1 MTTPSPSRV
10 HRSHTI
16 ARLAFRLAGLFGIV
30 AGIWAV
36 VVLIR
41 GGSWWGPLH
50 AFAAGTVLAAIS
62 GASQMFTIT
71 WSAASPPPP
80 ALTSAQRRLL
90 GVGVAL
96 VLIGVG
102 AGFDGAIWVGALA
115 VVAALVLL
123 GWSLT
128 STVRRSLLRRF
139 DLSARFYL
147 LAVAA
152 GVVGVTLGAM
162 LGSGVAGDSFM
173 SMRLVHSHLNLVGLV
188 GLTIVGTLPT
198 FLPTVAHHRAV
209 SGREAIIAWWLA
221 GAGSAAMVAGLWW
234 GAPPVGAGTIA
245 VGLSATLILSGILWR
260 LWQRGRQKLPF
271 LQVAAGTSWLIVWS
285 IVDGIRLLS
294 DQTAVPWSQWTAVAI
309 VAGVG
314 QVLLGSLAYLLPVL
328 AGPPLEP
335 NASRMTSRP
344 ALPLFLANAAGLA
357 GALGATAVLAGC
369 AVVLVLDFAL
379 RLAVLT
385 NGGTV
390 ILKGGRHCPDGRATS
405 RPARRG

>member
-1 MTTPSPSRV
+1 MSSPSTSRV

-16 ARLAFRLAGLFGIV
+16 ARLAFRLAGMFGAV
-30 AGIWAV
+30 AGIWAI

-50 AFAAGTVLAAIS
+50 SFVAGAVLAAIS

-80 ALTSAQRRLL
+80 AVTSTQRRVL
-90 GVGVAL
+90 GAGVAL
-96 VLIGVG
+96 VLIGVAAGIDALTWIG
-102 AGFDGAIWVGALA
+102 AAA

-123 GWSLT
+123 GWSLS
-128 STVRRSLLRRF
+128 STIRRSLLRRF

-147 LAVAA
+147 LALSS

-162 LGSGVAGDSFM
+162 LGSGTAGESYV

-209 SGREAIIAWWLA
+209 SGREAVVAWWMAVA
-221 GAGSAAMVAGLWW
+221 GAGAMFTGLWW
-234 GAPPVGAGTIA
+234 GAPPVGAGTLA
-245 VGLSATLILSGILWR
+245 MGTSAALILGGILAR
-260 LWQRGRQKLPF
+260 LWNRGRRKLPF
-271 LQVAAGTSWLIVWS
+271 LQVAAGTGWLILWAA
-285 IVDGIRLLS
+285 IDGIRLLG
-294 DQTAVPWSQWTAVAI
+294 DQAAVPWSQWTAVAV

-335 NASRMTSRP
+335 NAGRMTAQP
-344 ALPLFLANAAGLA
+344 ALPLVLANAAGLA
-357 GALGATAVLAGC
+357 AALGATAVLTVCAGLW
-369 AVVLVLDFAL
+369 VVDFGRRLVMMTKAEL
-379 RLAVLT
+379 
-385 NGGTV
+385 
-390 ILKGGRHCPDGRATS
+390 
-405 RPARRG
+405 

>member
-1 MTTPSPSRV
+1 MTIPSSSRV

-30 AGIWAV
+30 AGVWAV

-50 AFAAGTVLAAIS
+50 AFVAGTVLAAIS

-71 WSAASPPPP
+71 WSAASPPSS
-80 ALTSAQRRLL
+80 ALTSSQRRLL
-90 GVGVAL
+90 AVGVAL

-102 AGFDGAIWVGALA
+102 AGLGAAIWAGAVG

-128 STVRRSLLRRF
+128 STIRRSLLRRF

-147 LAVAA
+147 LALAA

-162 LGSGVAGDSFM
+162 LGSGAAGDGFLP
-173 SMRLVHSHLNLVGLV
+173 MRLVHSHLNLVGLV

-209 SGREAIIAWWLA
+209 SGREAIIAWWMAAA
-221 GAGSAAMVAGLWW
+221 GVGAMAAGLWW
-234 GAPPVGAGTIA
+234 GAPPVGAGTLA
-245 VGLSATLILSGILWR
+245 VGASTALILGGILGR
-260 LWQRGRQKLPF
+260 LWHQGRHKLAF
-271 LQVAAGTSWLIVWS
+271 LQVAAGTGWLIVWS

-294 DQTAVPWSQWTAVAI
+294 DQTAVSWSRWTAVVV

-314 QVLLGSLAYLLPVL
+314 QVLMGSLAYLLPVL

-335 NASRMTSRP
+335 NAGRMTAWP
-344 ALPLFLANAAGLA
+344 TLPLLLANAAGLA
-357 GALGATAVLAGC
+357 GALGATPVLTVC
-369 AVVLVLDFAL
+369 ALLWLADFAR
-379 RLAVLT
+379 RLVSLSRRDAL
-385 NGGTV
+385 
-390 ILKGGRHCPDGRATS
+390 PDR
-405 RPARRG
+405 

>member
-1 MTTPSPSRV
+1 MVAPTLVSSPATSRV

-16 ARLAFRLAGLFGIV
+16 ARLAFRLSGMFGVV
-30 AGIWAV
+30 AGIWAI

-50 AFAAGTVLAAIS
+50 SFVAGAVLAAIS

-80 ALTSAQRRLL
+80 AVTSAQRRVL
-90 GVGVAL
+90 GSGVAL
-96 VLIGVG
+96 VLFGVG
-102 AGFDGAIWVGALA
+102 ADIDALIWTGAGA

-128 STVRRSLLRRF
+128 STIGRSLLRRF

-147 LAVAA
+147 LALAA

-162 LGSGVAGDSFM
+162 LGSGAAGDSFE
-173 SMRLVHSHLNLVGLV
+173 SMRLVHSHLNLVGMV

-209 SGREAIIAWWLA
+209 SGREAVVAWWMAMA
-221 GAGSAAMVAGLWW
+221 GAAAMSAGLWW
-234 GAPPVGAGTIA
+234 GAPPVGAGTLA
-245 VGLSATLILSGILWR
+245 MGMSAALILGGILAR
-260 LWQRGRQKLPF
+260 LWDRGRSRLPF
-271 LQVAAGTSWLIVWS
+271 LQVAAGTAWLILWTA
-285 IVDGIRLLS
+285 VDGVRLLG
-294 DQTAVPWSQWTAVAI
+294 DQTPIPWSRWTAVAV

-335 NASRMTSRP
+335 NAGRMTAQP
-344 ALPLFLANAAGLA
+344 ALPLVLANAAGLA
-357 GALGATAVLAGC
+357 GALGATAVLTVCAGLWL
-369 AVVLVLDFAL
+369 ADFAR
-379 RLAVLT
+379 RLAV
-385 NGGTV
+385 
-390 ILKGGRHCPDGRATS
+390 ISKKG
-405 RPARRG
+405 RPP